1 MRRLVSIGLLLCSV
15 PAAALAQ
22 QGSTPASGGDISKSD
37 MGAHDSATMPSNL
50 DMIRNGIR
58 NNDMDRTARALR
70 DKLGPAHPASTKELT
85 SGATVNDKTGIAM
98 ATIVSVAADGVV
110 LATVTGKV
118 KIPADAFGRNNA
130 GLLLDMT
137 KGDFDKIVAK
147 ANASS

>member
-1 MRRLVSIGLLLCSV
+1 LNLQVTLEIRQRN
-15 PAAALAQ
+15 
-22 QGSTPASGGDISKSD
+22 
-37 MGAHDSATMPSNL
+37 SN
-50 DMIRNGIR
+50 NHA
-58 NNDMDRTARALR
+58 ARALR
-70 DKLGPAHPASTKELT
+70 DKLGSARPASTKERT

-98 ATIVSVAADGVV
+98 ATIVSVGADGVI

-118 KIPADAFGRNNA
+118 KIPADAFGRNDA